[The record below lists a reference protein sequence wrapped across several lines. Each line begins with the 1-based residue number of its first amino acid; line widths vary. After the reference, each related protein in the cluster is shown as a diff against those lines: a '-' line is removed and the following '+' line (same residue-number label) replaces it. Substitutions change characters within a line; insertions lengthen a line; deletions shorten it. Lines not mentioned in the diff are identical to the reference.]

1 MEQAL
6 SEFITYLIKERNASK
21 NTVSSYCR
29 DLKKMSHFLE
39 EKGISEVA
47 DVTAASLNAYVLH
60 LEKQG
65 FSVSTV
71 SRNVA
76 SMRSFFHYA
85 FGRKM
90 IDKDLADDM
99 KAPHIEKKLPGVLSQ
114 READLLLRQPSPDTV
129 RGIRD
134 RAMLEL
140 LYATG
145 MRVTELVSVKLSDL
159 NLHMEYVVC
168 RDDDKERVI
177 PFGKKAKEALER
189 YLAEGRTALLKG
201 KESECLFINC
211 QGNPMSRQG
220 FWKNLKEYAKEA
232 GIEEDITPHTLR
244 HSFAAHLVENG
255 AELKAVQAMLGHSD
269 ISTTQ
274 IYMDI
279 AAGRVRSSY
288 RKAHPRA

>member
-99 KAPHIEKKLPGVLSQ
+99 KAP
-114 READLLLRQPSPDTV
+114 T
-129 RGIRD
+129 
-134 RAMLEL
+134 
-140 LYATG
+140 
-145 MRVTELVSVKLSDL
+145 
-159 NLHMEYVVC
+159 
-168 RDDDKERVI
+168 
-177 PFGKKAKEALER
+177 
-189 YLAEGRTALLKG
+189 LKRN
-201 KESECLFINC
+201 F
-211 QGNPMSRQG
+211 PV
-220 FWKNLKEYAKEA
+220 F
-232 GIEEDITPHTLR
+232 
-244 HSFAAHLVENG
+244 
-255 AELKAVQAMLGHSD
+255 
-269 ISTTQ
+269 
-274 IYMDI
+274 
-279 AAGRVRSSY
+279 
-288 RKAHPRA
+288 